1 MRTRAAT
8 ILLALAL
15 ALGAAGTTAC
25 GRGGNAGS
33 GGIGGG
39 LFQQYE
45 YEEDV
50 YLSLDGTAT
59 VYLNSSIPA
68 LNALRGTSFDAQ
80 PTARIDRAPI
90 REYFST
96 SLTHVT
102 RVSTSR
108 RSNRQFVH
116 VRIDVD
122 DIRRLSD
129 AAPFAW
135 SVYQFK
141 SDDNLY
147 VYEQTVGPAAGRD
160 AGQVGWS
167 GREVVAFR
175 LHLPSKIAYHNT
187 RREIGRGNILVW
199 EQLLAERL
207 RGTPLTLNARME
219 TQSILYRTLWLF
231 GSTFAAVALTFVL
244 VIWWVLRRGPKP
256 VEV

>member
-1 MRTRAAT
+1 M
-8 ILLALAL
+8 
-15 ALGAAGTTAC
+15 TAC
-25 GRGGNAGS
+25 GRGGSAGR

-68 LNALRGTSFDAQ
+68 LNALRGTSFDAR
-80 PTARIDRAPI
+80 PTARVDRAAI
-90 REYFST
+90 GEYCST

-108 RSNRQFVH
+108 RSARQFVH

-122 DIRRLSD
+122 DIRRLSE

-135 SVYQFK
+135 SAYRFK
-141 SDDNLY
+141 SDGDLY
-147 VYEQTVGPAAGRD
+147 VYEQTIGPAARGD
-160 AGQVGWS
+160 VGQVGWS

-199 EQLLAERL
+199 EQSLAERL

-244 VIWWVLRRGPKP
+244 VIWWVLRRSPRA
-256 VEV
+256 VELAR